1 MLIPG
6 VGSPTAALVVVWA
19 LAVAW
24 TDWRQR
30 RIPNLLSLGAWVV
43 GCAVLIFSG
52 RSLLGAPPS
61 SALLAAAGAL
71 LVTLPGYLSR
81 HLGAGDV
88 KFLVA
93 TGLLS
98 SWPLTL
104 ICFTIGT
111 LLGAAAGLLSQH
123 RRLIYLALPR
133 KLQQPGNW
141 LSRWTSR
148 PPPSN
153 KHIPLGTCMGIGL
166 AIALLWPHRLT

>member
-1 MLIPG
+1 MPIPG
-6 VGSPTAALVVVWA
+6 GFSPNAALIVGWA

-24 TDWRQR
+24 TDWRHR

-43 GCAVLIFSG
+43 GVAVLIFSG
-52 RSLLGAPPS
+52 RSFLGAEPS

-71 LVTLPGYLSR
+71 LVTLPGYLSK

-104 ICFTIGT
+104 ICFTVGT
-111 LLGAAAGLLSQH
+111 LLGAAVGLLSA
-123 RRLIYLALPR
+123 RRLSLYLALPR
-133 KLQQPGNW
+133 SMHRPD
-141 LSRWTSR
+141 SRLARWAART
-148 PPPSN
+148 PPAR
-153 KHIPLGTCMGIGL
+153 HIPLGTCLSAGL
-166 AIALLWPHRLT
+166 ITALLTPPSFL

>member
-1 MLIPG
+1 MLIHG
-6 VGSPTAALVVVWA
+6 VVSPTAALVVVWA

-43 GCAVLIFSG
+43 GSAVLIVSG
-52 RSLLGAPPS
+52 RSALGAEPS

-71 LVTLPGYLSR
+71 LVTLPGYLTK

-93 TGLLS
+93 AGLLS

-104 ICFTIGT
+104 ICFTVGT
-111 LLGAAAGLLSQH
+111 VLGAAVGLLST
-123 RRLIYLALPR
+123 RRLSLYLALPGA
-133 KLQQPGNW
+133 LQKSDSA
-141 LSRWTSR
+141 LARWAART
-148 PPPSN
+148 PPAR
-153 KHIPLGTCMGIGL
+153 HIPLGTCLGIGL
-166 AIALLWPHRLT
+166 ITALLLPHSLL

>member
-1 MLIPG
+1 MPLPG
-6 VGSPTAALVVVWA
+6 GLSPATVLVIAWA
-19 LAVAW
+19 LTVAW

-43 GCAVLIFSG
+43 GLVVLTFTG
-52 RSLLGAPPS
+52 RSVLGAEPA

-104 ICFTIGT
+104 ICFTVGT
-111 LLGAAAGLLSQH
+111 LLGAAVGLLSTH
-123 RRLIYLALPR
+123 RLSLYLALPR
-133 KLQQPGNW
+133 SLQRPDSP
-141 LSRWTSR
+141 LARWAART
-148 PPPSN
+148 PPAR
-153 KHIPLGTCMGIGL
+153 HIPLGTCLSAGL
-166 AIALLWPHRLT
+166 LTALLMPPSLL